1 MNNWSEKTIVLMAKR
16 SDFVVL
22 GITVFFAMTG
32 AILVG
37 FLGGQSIWGTWI
49 PFCFLTIP
57 PIHYLCREV
66 IRMHRKIDEL
76 EKRLG
81 SQESMA

>member
-1 MNNWSEKTIVLMAKR
+1 MKNWSEMTLAVMAKR

-22 GITVFFAMTG
+22 GITVFVAMVG
-32 AILVG
+32 SLLAIV
-37 FLGGQSIWGTWI
+37 LGGQTMWGTWV
-49 PFCFLTIP
+49 PLCFITIP

-66 IRMHRKIDEL
+66 LRLRRKMEEL

-81 SQESMA
+81 